1 MPKLDEQLI
10 FNTACGIEAG
20 DARALY
26 LKQACADDRV
36 LLARLERLL
45 RVCENDVFLRLPTV
59 PEISFAPAIQE
70 GAGTRIGPYT
80 LVEKIG
86 EGGFGIVFVA
96 EQQQPVRRLVAL
108 KIVKPGMDTREV
120 VARFE
125 AERQALAMMDHPN
138 IAHVFDGGTTE
149 SGRPYFVMELVKGVP
164 ITQYCD
170 EHELTPRDRLVLI
183 EAVCLAVQHAH
194 QKGVIHR
201 DLKPTNV
208 LVAAYD
214 GVPVPKIIDFG
225 IAKALGERLTDRT
238 LVTSFGGIVGT
249 LEYMSPEQAEFNARD
264 VDTRADIYSLGVLL
278 YELLTGTTP
287 LSRERLKQAA
297 MIEALRLIREEEPPR
312 PSTRLSESTHAE
324 TTVSEQRK
332 IEPEK
337 LIRELRGDLDWIVMK
352 ALEKDRDRRYQTAN
366 GLARDIER
374 YLHNEPVEA
383 CPPSMVYRLRTFA
396 RRNKATL
403 AAGGLISAALILG
416 TMASCYFALKASAR
430 AREADDARIRASA
443 AEKDARKGEDR
454 ALQAERRARLGEAD
468 ALVGQA
474 HGARYSRRPGQRFEA
489 LVALGKAAD
498 IGRELGQPPEWFG
511 PLRNEAIA
519 ALALPDIHITHEF
532 GELPPGAVSVELN
545 DDFTLY
551 ASATENGGCTVRR
564 VADDRE
570 LCQLPELGKP
580 AEVGFGPGELL
591 AIRGPSGR
599 LQLWNV
605 SGSQPVLRFEEQDVY
620 CWHFRDSGG
629 LLALAHQD
637 GGISVYDT
645 AASMRLYKLTPTE
658 IIRDLRVKLHPTAP
672 LLATCSYSQRV
683 VQVRDLASGAVVASA
698 MPPWPGNNGHCAWSP
713 DGRTLVVSQGDG
725 GQIQEYA
732 FDPGPG
738 DLQPVRT
745 LQGGMAQ
752 GCSCL
757 LFHPDGHR
765 LVSRGWSNHVTLFDV
780 LSDQPSFSTHALAW
794 ATGLRFDRSGER
806 LAAARVGT
814 HNNRIGLWSFAG
826 GGEYRCLIHA
836 GNPKVTGKNAKR
848 PAVHPGGALAAIGL
862 NDGVAFFDL
871 DTGRELA
878 QIASGSVSVQFDAAG
893 NLLTNAFEGFFR
905 WPVRA
910 DPENA
915 RRLLVGP
922 PERLPFH
929 PGDGEIA
936 ASRDS
941 QVVAQAMW
949 NGYGMAPF
957 AGGWILHPEAPAPQ
971 RVNAGKSTARC
982 SVSPDGRWAAFSDD
996 FHWAEVFEAT
1006 TGKSLRKWSAGPPNL
1021 CRFSPD
1027 GRWLITGLDNGRVYA
1042 TDTWEPGPQLG
1053 AGEPS
1058 AATAE
1063 LVVLAQTNGIYRLV
1077 ELATGRELAQFE
1089 DPEQTAR
1096 PAAFT
1101 PDASKLL
1108 VATKTGTAVWDL
1120 RRIRTE
1126 LAKLGLDWDAPAYPP
1141 AKQTGAQSPLEVRV
1155 DLGLLAPAAIARAT
1169 GQAREYVRLGQWD
1182 QAAAE
1187 YARAHLL
1194 ARPLDD
1200 DAFAYACLF
1209 LIRGDSEGYHRF
1221 CHEMIQRAG
1230 EIKDTNAYVLA
1241 RSCAM
1246 ARTSPVDPGRL
1257 VEWAN
1262 RALASTQSTWCF
1274 HVLGLAQ
1281 YRAGQFD
1288 EALRSFT
1295 KANVKSWTYSDLN
1308 WFGLSLVHHSL
1319 GHPDEARECLDKG
1332 IEWLQREGPPGP
1344 EQPAKLTPWDWLEA
1358 HLLRAEAEER
1368 LEIPLAPKT

>member
-1 MPKLDEQLI
+1 MPQLDERLI
-10 FNTACGIEAG
+10 FNAACHIEAR

-26 LKQACADDRV
+26 LKQACGDDEL

-45 RVCENDVFLRLPTV
+45 RVYEDDVFLRSPTV
-59 PEISFAPAIQE
+59 PELSFAPAIQE
-70 GAGTRIGPYT
+70 DAGTQIGPYT

-96 EQQQPVRRLVAL
+96 EQRRPVRRLVAL

-120 VARFE
+120 VSRFE

-164 ITQYCD
+164 VTRYCE
-170 EHELTPRDRLVLI
+170 EHQLDPRDRLDLF
-183 EAVCLAVQHAH
+183 ATVCRAVQHAH

-201 DLKPTNV
+201 DIKPTNV

-214 GVPVPKIIDFG
+214 GLPAPKIIDFG
-225 IAKALGERLTDRT
+225 VAKALGERLSDRAP
-238 LVTSFGGIVGT
+238 VTSFGGIVGT

-287 LSRERLKQAA
+287 LTRERLKQAA

-312 PSTRLSESTHAE
+312 PSTRLSESNHAR

-337 LIRELRGDLDWIVMK
+337 LVRELRGDLDWIVMK
-352 ALEKDRDRRYQTAN
+352 ALEKNRDRRYQTAN

-383 CPPSMVYRLRTFA
+383 CPPSTVYRLRTFA

-403 AAGGLISAALILG
+403 ATGGLISAALILG
-416 TMASCYFALKASAR
+416 TVASCYFALKASAR
-430 AREADDARIRASA
+430 AREADDARIRATA
-443 AEKDARKGEDR
+443 AEKDAREDEDR
-454 ALQAERRARLGEAD
+454 ALQAERRARMREAD

-474 HGARYSRRPGQRFEA
+474 HGARYSRRPGQRFDA
-489 LVALGKAAD
+489 LAALGKAAD
-498 IGRELGQPPEWFG
+498 IGRKLGQPPEWFG

-519 ALALPDIHITHEF
+519 ALALPDIHITYQF
-532 GELPPGAVSVELN
+532 GELPPGTGSVELN

-570 LCQLPELGKP
+570 LCQLPELGEP

-591 AIRGPSGR
+591 AIRGRSGR
-599 LQLWNV
+599 FQLWDV
-605 SGSQPVLRFEEQDVY
+605 SGSQPVLHFEEQEVY
-620 CWHFRDSGG
+620 CWHFQDGG

-637 GGISVYDT
+637 GGIGVYDT
-645 AASMRLYKLTPTE
+645 AASARLYRLAPTE
-658 IIRDLRVKLHPTAP
+658 IIHDLRVKLHPTAP
-672 LLATCSYSQRV
+672 FLAACSYSQRV
-683 VQVRDLASGAVVASA
+683 VQVRDLASGAVMASA

-713 DGRTLVVSQGDG
+713 NGRTLVVSQGDG

-732 FDPGPG
+732 FDPGAG
-738 DLQPVRT
+738 DLQPART

-780 LSDQPSFSTHALAW
+780 LSEQPSFSTHALAW

-826 GGEYRCLIHA
+826 GEEYRCLIHA
-836 GNPKVTGKNAKR
+836 GNQKVTGNNAKS
-848 PAVHPGGALAAIGL
+848 PAVHPGGALAAVGL
-862 NDGVAFFDL
+862 ADGVAFFDL
-871 DTGRELA
+871 NTGRELA

-910 DPENA
+910 DPVSA
-915 RRLLVGP
+915 GRLLIGP

-936 ASRDS
+936 ASHDG

-949 NGYGMAPF
+949 NGYGMGPF
-957 AGGWILHPEAPAPQ
+957 AGGWILHPNAPAPR

-982 SVSPDGRWAAFSDD
+982 SVSPDGRWVACSDD
-996 FHWAEVFEAT
+996 FHWAEVFEAA
-1006 TGKSLRKWSAGPPNL
+1006 TGNSLREWSAGPPNH

-1027 GRWLITGLDNGRVYA
+1027 GRWLITGMDNGRVYA
-1042 TDTWEPGPQLG
+1042 TDTWEPGTWEPGPQLG
-1053 AGEPS
+1053 PGEPV

-1063 LVVLAQTNGIYRLV
+1063 LVVLAQTNGVYRLV
-1077 ELATGRELAQFE
+1077 ELATGRELAQLE

-1101 PDASKLL
+1101 PDASKLI
-1108 VATKTGTAVWDL
+1108 VATTNGLAVWNL

-1126 LAKLGLDWDAPAYPP
+1126 LAKLGLDWDAPPYPP
-1141 AKQTGAQSPLEVRV
+1141 TEQAEAQPPLEVGV

-1187 YARAHLL
+1187 YARADLSS
-1194 ARPLDD
+1194 RPLDD

-1209 LIRGDSEGYHRF
+1209 LIRQDREGYDRF
-1221 CHEMIQRAG
+1221 CHNMIQHAAETEG
-1230 EIKDTNAYVLA
+1230 YILA

-1246 ARTSPVDPGRL
+1246 VRNSPVGAARL
-1257 VEWAN
+1257 VQWAN
-1262 RALASTQSTWCF
+1262 QALASDQHSWCF

-1288 EALRSFT
+1288 EALQSFT
-1295 KANVKSWTYSDLN
+1295 RANVDSWRSSDLN
-1308 WFGLSLVHHSL
+1308 WFALALVHHHL
-1319 GHPDEARECLDKG
+1319 GHADEARQCLDKG
-1332 IEWLQREGPPGP
+1332 IEWLQRQGPPSP
-1344 EQPAKLTPWDWLEA
+1344 ERPANVLPQDWLEA
-1358 HLLRAEAEER
+1358 QLLRAEAEEM
-1368 LEIPLAPKT
+1368 LPIKHNP